1 MISIALLECLLIGWE
16 ELGCE
21 CFGRGR
27 QHVCTA
33 SLKKKNHHVRYPNSK
48 TKVIHRIIP
57 SMLPNDHGADYD
69 ACVEIL
75 GAEINNDSERE
86 REKRRCMSKNAIPMP
101 MMQT

>member
-1 MISIALLECLLIGWE
+1 
-16 ELGCE
+16 
-21 CFGRGR
+21 
-27 QHVCTA
+27 
-33 SLKKKNHHVRYPNSK
+33 
-48 TKVIHRIIP
+48 
-57 SMLPNDHGADYD
+57 MLPNDHGADYD